1 MSVRV
6 RFAPSPT
13 GPFSFGNARTALL
26 NWLFAKHEKG
36 QFLLRIED
44 TDQERS
50 KKKYEQDIIKGLKWL
65 GLKWDEKIIRQ
76 SERLKI
82 YQRYLTQLLNEG
94 KIYYCFCSREKLE
107 MERQAQLSEGLAPR
121 YSGSCRQFT
130 LAEAKERAKKEPA
143 VLRFK
148 MPAMKIE
155 FNDLIRGR
163 IDFDT
168 SLIGDIIIA
177 RNLRQ
182 PLYNFA
188 AVIDDFEMNITHVIR
203 GEDHLSN
210 TPKQIMLQKAL
221 NFPQPQYAHLP
232 LILGPDKKKLS
243 KRFLDSSLNDFR
255 QQGYLPEAILNFLVL
270 LGWHPTP
277 DREVIGIEEMINE
290 FDLKKVQKSG
300 AVFNRQKLDWLNAY
314 YIRHT
319 DAEKLIVYLKPFLP
333 VSWFNKPVFLKKI
346 INLEKERMK
355 NLKEFGTA
363 IRFFFHLPEYRADLL
378 IWQTT
383 PRSEILDN
391 LKAAESLLKNFSEKS
406 FTKSEFE
413 TPLMDLANQRGR
425 GQVFWPLRVALS
437 GQAASP
443 GPLEMLEI
451 LGRNESLKRIN
462 RAIQK
467 LKTETSSLN
476 NDLL

>member
-1 MSVRV
+1 MSIRV

-13 GPFSFGNARTALL
+13 GPFSFGNARTALF
-26 NWLFAKHEKG
+26 NWLFAKNQNGE
-36 QFLLRIED
+36 FLLRIED
-44 TDQERS
+44 TDKERS
-50 KKKYEQDIIKGLKWL
+50 KKKYERDIVQGLKWL

-82 YQRYLTQLLNEG
+82 YQKYLTQLLNEG
-94 KIYYCFCSREKLE
+94 KVYYCFCSREKLE
-107 MERQAQLSEGLAPR
+107 MERQAQLSEGLVPR
-121 YSGSCRQFT
+121 YGGSCRQ
-130 LAEAKERAKKEPA
+130 LEPVEARERAKKEPA
-143 VLRFK
+143 VIRFK
-148 MPAMKIE
+148 IPAVKIE
-155 FNDLIRGR
+155 VNDLIRGR
-163 IDFDT
+163 IDFDA
-168 SLIGDIIIA
+168 SLIGDIVIA

-188 AVIDDFEMNITHVIR
+188 AVVDDFETNVTHVIR

-221 NFPQPQYAHLP
+221 NFPEPQYAHLP

-255 QQGYLPEAILNFLVL
+255 QEGYLPEAVLNFLVL

-277 DREVIGIEEMINE
+277 DREVIGLEEMIKE

-300 AVFNRQKLDWLNAY
+300 AVFNRQKLDWLNSH
-314 YIRHT
+314 YIRKT
-319 DAEKLIVYLKPFLP
+319 DAENLLIHLKPFLP
-333 VSWFNKPVFLKKI
+333 VSWFNKPGFLKKI
-346 INLEKERMK
+346 VELEKERIK
-355 NLKEFGTA
+355 NLKDFGTA
-363 IRFFFHLPEYRADLL
+363 SRFFFRLPEYQTNLL
-378 IWQTT
+378 VWQTT
-383 PRSEILDN
+383 PRSEVLDN
-391 LKAAESLLKNFSEKS
+391 LKTVETLLKGFSEKP
-406 FTKSEFE
+406 FTKTEFE
-413 TPLMDLANQRGR
+413 ASLTDLAGERGR

-462 RAIQK
+462 KAITK
-467 LKTETSSLN
+467 LKKAASVLN
-476 NDLL
+476 DTF